1 MYLYKYF
8 DINIILL
15 HIIINQG
22 LFVVIDQFVSNRQ
35 WHFEKIWTCL
45 PFGVT
50 YVIFNVVYWAAGGL
64 DPWG

>member
-1 MYLYKYF
+1 M
-8 DINIILL
+8 I
-15 HIIINQG
+15 QG